1 MLSWFIGGTLA
12 LSARPRAIMPSV
24 GGRGAKGSY
33 HVAGSWWPL
42 ILILG
47 IFSVRYVVNVTLAI
61 DPSWRGQV
69 GFQTG
74 VGLLS
79 GNSSQA
85 FF

>member
-47 IFSVRYVVNVTLAI
+47 IFRHL
-61 DPSWRGQV
+61 
-69 GFQTG
+69 
-74 VGLLS
+74 
-79 GNSSQA
+79 
-85 FF
+85 